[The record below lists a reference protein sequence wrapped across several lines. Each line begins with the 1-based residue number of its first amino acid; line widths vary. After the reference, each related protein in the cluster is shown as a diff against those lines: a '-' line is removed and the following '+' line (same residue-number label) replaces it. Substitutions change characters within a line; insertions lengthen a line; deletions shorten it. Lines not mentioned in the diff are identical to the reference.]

1 MRIPAY
7 RAARSFRNG
16 AAPGSYVASRVGWYY
31 GYTICAL
38 WQGVTS
44 FVLSLVGIYWNLSRG
59 ERNWLRNVIETVGL
73 LLTSEPNARATVP

>member
-16 AAPGSYVASRVGWYY
+16 AAPGSTYVPSRVGWYC
-31 GYTICAL
+31 GCSICAL

-59 ERNWLRNVIETVGL
+59 ERNVFEM
-73 LLTSEPNARATVP
+73 